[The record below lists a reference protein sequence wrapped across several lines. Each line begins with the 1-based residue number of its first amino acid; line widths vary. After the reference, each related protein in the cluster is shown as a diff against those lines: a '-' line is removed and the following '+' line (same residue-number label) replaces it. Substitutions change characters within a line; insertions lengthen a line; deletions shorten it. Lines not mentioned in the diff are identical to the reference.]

1 MKISILGGGP
11 VGITYAALLVK
22 NGFET
27 TIYSESSGV
36 NPGSVKIEGAV
47 NFDGNISYANS
58 IEAATKHA
66 DVLICTR
73 GAGGVKSL
81 IEGILPHIESHQTL
95 IFSAELSL
103 SSSYADMKLKSIGKH
118 IPIISWSTTVV
129 TAQRLSADHVVSGT
143 LRNRIDYAVTNPHHA
158 NDSKALLESLFGPRF
173 HPLPNALSVALSNLN
188 PAIHLANSLANLTR
202 IEKGERWDNY
212 AGITP
217 AVGRVIEALDVERMV
232 LAERFGFQVRDVFE
246 HYLQTFPGLT
256 PGSVSEMAAQ
266 VSERGPTALGP
277 RSIDTRYLTEDIP
290 FGLVPLVWLG
300 EQAGVAMPLHNAG
313 IRLAC
318 AYTGRDFFSENTML
332 PAIEGY
338 WKEQSH
344 M

>member
-1 MKISILGGGP
+1 MKVSILGGGA
-11 VGITYAALLVK
+11 VGITYAALLVN
-22 NGFET
+22 NGFEAMV
-27 TIYSESSGV
+27 YSESSSAHAGNTIV
-36 NPGSVKIEGAV
+36 EGAV
-47 NFDGNISYANS
+47 EFHGSIPYTRS
-58 IEAATKHA
+58 IETAVKHA
-66 DVLICTR
+66 DVLLCAR
-73 GAGGVKSL
+73 CAGGVQSL
-81 IEGILPHIESHQTL
+81 IEEILPYIAPHQTL

-103 SSSYADMKLKSIGKH
+103 SSSYADMRLQSLGKRV
-118 IPIISWSTTVV
+118 PIISWSTTVA
-129 TAQRLSADHVVSGT
+129 TAQRLSANHVISGT
-143 LRNRIDYAVTNPHHA
+143 LRSRIDYSVTSPHPA

-173 HPLPNALSVALSNLN
+173 HPLPNALAVALSNLN

-217 AVGRVIEALDVERMV
+217 AVGRVIEALDGERMA

-246 HYLQTFPGLT
+246 HYLQTFPGLA
-256 PGSVSEMAAQ
+256 PGSVSEMAAR
-266 VSERGPTALGP
+266 VSEKGPTALGP

-290 FGLVPLVWLG
+290 YGLVPLVCLG

-338 WKEQSH
+338 WQK
-344 M
+344 